1 MANTLT
7 FANQTLTDADIFG
20 GISFLADLNTGE
32 EFSIGNTASSSVSFV
47 TETQLPL
54 YSQDST
60 NGTFT
65 WTRDNVSRGRYYITE
80 VTKAAGKYTV
90 TAYDAM
96 ILLDAKI
103 TSLSLSYPITVSAI
117 ASAIATYIGCTVSGT
132 VNNGTISVSDL
143 DDDMSIRQLLGYVAE
158 ASGCSVK
165 IDGSNHLCFM
175 YYADSGITITAS
187 QYKEFG
193 LEVADY
199 TCAAIDSVQIFDIAG
214 MVHAS
219 AGTGTNTLF
228 IQGNPLLYDA
238 TNAIAAVI
246 LDQVDGFAY
255 APLKCDMFEENGL
268 EIGTIATFGTT
279 PSLVMH
285 LESSESGALASSVGN
300 ATRELLNKS
309 IDVIVNEAKE
319 TVKAMNQHFWYVSS
333 GAEAGA
339 HIAEIPKAQ
348 FDVTPSG
355 GNLIA
360 RSNGIAVR
368 DGLTELTTIGTNG
381 MDIIQ
386 GGKSVANFGSIVRI
400 GPTTNNTGD
409 SEYPSS
415 YLSIAP
421 FSNADESKGT
431 RLKFISTT
439 GAVGMGA
446 IDTSRWLTA
455 DEDYRELHLYGPYGE
470 PGAPEIVFSYNS
482 SAERGINIWLRD
494 AQQIQMSNS
503 NGSILVG
510 NWYCDSTLT
519 SEYLKSDTHV
529 HTTAGAI
536 GEYKSASNSAAV
548 SLANSTAKALT
559 SISLTA
565 GTWVVSCHGR
575 FANNATGYRR
585 LNLST
590 TSGDSAQNV
599 SSPAVNG
606 NTTDMYFTRI
616 MRPTATT
623 TFYLNGWQNSG
634 SAMSMPASQQ
644 TIYAVRIA

>member
-165 IDGSNHLCFM
+165 IDGSGHLCFM

-199 TCAAIDSVQIFDIAG
+199 TCAAIDSVVIIDGAG
-214 MVHAS
+214 TVVAQ

-228 IQGNPLLYDA
+228 IQGNPLLAEA
-238 TNAIAAVI
+238 TASIAAVI

-279 PSLVMH
+279 ASLVMH

-300 ATRELLNKS
+300 ASRSEYNKS
-309 IDVIVNEAKE
+309 ILTLVNEAKAAADAAAKTA
-319 TVKAMNQHFWYVSS
+319 TVY
-333 GAEAGA
+333 
-339 HIAEIPKAQ
+339 ITEI
-348 FDVTPSG
+348 DD
-355 GNLIA
+355 
-360 RSNGIAVR
+360 NGIMVHAANNSASNYAK
-368 DGLTELTTIGTNG
+368 INANG
-381 MDIIQ
+381 MDIYK
-386 GGKSVANFGSIVRI
+386 GGESVSSFGSSMRI
-400 GPTTNNTGD
+400 GKTSCD
-409 SEYPSS
+409 DDEYPNS
-415 YLSIAP
+415 YITISKV
-421 FSNADESKGT
+421 SNAGT
-431 RLKFISTT
+431 RMRFMSTNGGRHLGHIEAYNYIT
-439 GAVGMGA
+439 EDADDRNLIIMGPVNGANSPKIELQYNYLGGYYALVLDAGNSARQIFLDNDGVT
-446 IDTSRWLTA
+446 INGPVVINGGSLA
-455 DEDYRELHLYGPYGE
+455 DF
-470 PGAPEIVFSYNS
+470 V
-482 SAERGINIWLRD
+482 
-494 AQQIQMSNS
+494 
-503 NGSILVG
+503 
-510 NWYCDSTLT
+510 T
-519 SEYLKSDTHV
+519 SEGATSGWYYRKWKSGRVEAWGTV
-529 HTTAGAI
+529 SP
-536 GEYKSASNSAAV
+536 SASSGTSWGNSIRYYDV
-548 SLANSTAKALT
+548 SVTIPSGIFSTAPIRAYAT
-559 SISLTA
+559 MASNQW
-565 GTWVVSCHGR
+565 WVVSVTSLTKTGCTVR
-575 FANNATGYRR
+575 LAKPTSSSQSATIHMYV
-585 LNLST
+585 LS
-590 TSGDSAQNV
+590 
-599 SSPAVNG
+599 
-606 NTTDMYFTRI
+606 F
-616 MRPTATT
+616 
-623 TFYLNGWQNSG
+623 
-634 SAMSMPASQQ
+634 
-644 TIYAVRIA
+644 